1 MPQVDLFTKLTSVE
15 EAMEA
20 LLSIIKPIGRSSSVG
35 LENAD
40 NRILTRDV
48 FAPRDFPHYDMG
60 HMDGYAVRAED
71 TAGSGPGSP
80 VLLKLSGVDR
90 VSHGTCRWSHT
101 GGALPEG
108 ADAVVRV
115 EDTEEKENGVL
126 IFHEVIKGEN
136 ITPHGKTV
144 RKGDLLYKKGMQL
157 KPTSIAMLATLG
169 FTEIEIYEKP
179 KVLVIP
185 TGDEL
190 IEQGKEAGPG
200 NINESNGLMCYL
212 LVRRYGGKAQVLSI
226 VPDNVEMLAA
236 SLKRG
241 LKYDLIVT
249 SGGSSVG
256 IRDHMREV
264 ISSMGKVL
272 VHGVGLKPGRPMGFG
287 YIEEGDVRVPIIFL
301 PGFPDACAAG
311 TMMFVDKAIKK
322 LGHYPPGKYYS
333 CEAVT
338 TERIKSFPGTTAIAK
353 VAVEGGKAT
362 PVGIIGPYP
371 YDGESAYV
379 IIPDDTGGLDA
390 GKETRP
396 VFLE

>member
-1 MPQVDLFTKLTSVE
+1 MPEVDLFTKLTGVE
-15 EAMEA
+15 EATEA
-20 LLSIIKPIGRSSSVG
+20 LLSIINPIERSSSVD

-40 NRILTRDV
+40 NRILSRDV
-48 FAPRDFPHYDMG
+48 FAPRDFPHYDMS

-71 TAGSGPGSP
+71 TAGCGPGSP
-80 VLLKLSGVDR
+80 VLLKLSGSEQ
-90 VSHGTCRWSHT
+90 VSRGSCRWAHT

-115 EDTEEKENGVL
+115 EDTEAKENGVL
-126 IFHEVIKGEN
+126 IFHEAVKGDN
-136 ITPHGKTV
+136 ITPRGKTV

-169 FTEIEIYEKP
+169 LTETEVYEKP
-179 KVLVIP
+179 KVLVVP

-190 IEQGKEAGPG
+190 IERGKVAGPG
-200 NINESNGLMCYL
+200 KINESNGLMCYM

-226 VPDNVEMLAA
+226 VPDNVEILAA

-272 VHGVGLKPGRPMGFG
+272 VHGVSLKPGRPMGFG
-287 YIEEGDVRVPIIFL
+287 YIEEGGARVPIIFL

-311 TMMFVDKAIKK
+311 AMMFVDKAIKK
-322 LGHYPPGKYYS
+322 LGHYPTGKYYS
-333 CEAVT
+333 CLAVMADKV
-338 TERIKSFPGTTAIAK
+338 KSFPGTTAVAK
-353 VAVEGGKAT
+353 VAIEGGKAM
-362 PVGIIGPYP
+362 PVGMVGPYP

-379 IIPDDTGGLDA
+379 VIPDDVGGLEA
-390 GKETRP
+390 GDEARP
-396 VFLE
+396 IYLE